1 MSIKYAK
8 TRRKL
13 IKGMTFLA
21 LKIYVQIFSRFV
33 SAEKQGSNC
42 R

>member
-33 SAEKQGSNC
+33 SAEKRGSSYK
-42 R
+42 